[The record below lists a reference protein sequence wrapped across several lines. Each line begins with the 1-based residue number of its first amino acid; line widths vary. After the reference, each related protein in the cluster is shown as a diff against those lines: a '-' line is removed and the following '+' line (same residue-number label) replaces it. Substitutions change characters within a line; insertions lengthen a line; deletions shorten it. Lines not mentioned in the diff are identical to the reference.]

1 MSSPLDLFSL
11 TGRVAVITG
20 GAKGIGAVYSE
31 ALAGAGAAVVVADI
45 DAAAVHETTTRLQ
58 ASHPDCVIGAHL
70 DVTDRATMHG
80 MVADVERQWGR
91 LDILVNNAAFFA
103 AIPRHETP
111 WDIPDEEWDRVMAV
125 NTRGVYGCVVEALP
139 LMRKRD
145 WGRIINISSCTA
157 FKGAPPLMHYA
168 ASKGAVL
175 TMTRSM
181 ARALS
186 GTGITVNALAPGSTA
201 SDTVKAARSDWAQA
215 SAPTVQSR
223 VIQRVQVPQDLVG
236 ALLYMASPAC
246 DFMTGQTIVVDG
258 GAYLH

>member
-1 MSSPLDLFSL
+1 MSGPLDLFSL
-11 TGRVAVITG
+11 TGRVAVVTG

-45 DAAAVHETTTRLQ
+45 DSEAVRETTATLQ
-58 ASHPDCVIGAHL
+58 ADHPECVMGAL
-70 DVTDRATMHG
+70 VDVTNRASIRS
-80 MVADVERQWGR
+80 MVADVEQRWGR

-103 AIPRHETP
+103 ALPRHDSP
-111 WDIPDEEWDRVMAV
+111 WDIPDDEWDRVMAV
-125 NTRGVYGCVVEALP
+125 NTRGVYCCVVEALP
-139 LMRKRD
+139 LMRQRD
-145 WGRIINISSCTA
+145 WGRIINISSGTA

-168 ASKGAVL
+168 ASKGAVV

-181 ARALS
+181 ARGLS

-201 SDTVKAARSDWAQA
+201 SDTVMAARPDWRES

-223 VIQRVQVPQDLVG
+223 VIKRTQVPQDLVG

-258 GAYLH
+258 GAFLH